1 MVEWAP
7 ILQTLLTR
15 RSRKYFLTFFFKL
28 KNNPCLP
35 SSVQIHQSCGFF
47 RSTKQQETVLLL
59 NYLLILQENMN
70 RLWIPGSE
78 YCLIQ
83 RSEAVAIVKSFFQQ
97 VTERQ
102 SIPLRLSL
110 SMAAAVN
117 LHSRALKPTRCLI
130 VSEPHRNDHIHC
142 QVPYAACFFCVP
154 GSFYPPTPQGHFLRA
169 FCRC

>member
-1 MVEWAP
+1 M
-7 ILQTLLTR
+7 Q
-15 RSRKYFLTFFFKL
+15 K
-28 KNNPCLP
+28 
-35 SSVQIHQSCGFF
+35 HQSCVFF

-59 NYLLILQENMN
+59 NYLLILQENVN
-70 RLWIPGSE
+70 RFWIPGSE

-83 RSEAVAIVKSFFQQ
+83 RSEAVAIIKSFFQQ

-154 GSFYPPTPQGHFLRA
+154 GSFYPPTPRGTF
-169 FCRC
+169 